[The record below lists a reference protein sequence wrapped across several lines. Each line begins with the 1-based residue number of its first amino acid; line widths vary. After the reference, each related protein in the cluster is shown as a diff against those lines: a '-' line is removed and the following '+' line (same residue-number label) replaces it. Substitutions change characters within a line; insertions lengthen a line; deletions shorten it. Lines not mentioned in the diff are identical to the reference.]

1 MNMVYNMMGYG
12 TGMMGGSFSWGLWIV
27 FCWLIGLGLVLLVW
41 LWVIK
46 LWREVAAKKKK

>member
-1 MNMVYNMMGYG
+1 MVYNMMGYG
-12 TGMMGGSFSWGLWIV
+12 TGMMWGFGWCLGMILG
-27 FCWLIGLGLVLLVW
+27 WLIALGLVLLVW